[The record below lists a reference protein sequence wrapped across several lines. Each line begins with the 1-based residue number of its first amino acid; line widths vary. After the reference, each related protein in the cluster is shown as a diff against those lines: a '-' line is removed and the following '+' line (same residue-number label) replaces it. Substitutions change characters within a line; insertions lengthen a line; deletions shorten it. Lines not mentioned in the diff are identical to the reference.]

1 MSELAFLS
9 AIELAK
15 KIKAREI
22 SSEELLSHYLDR
34 VDRYNGDINA
44 IVVEMRDQALTRARE
59 ADKALASGEDWG
71 PLHGLPMT
79 CKESY
84 DVAGT
89 PTTRGSPDLKDNIAE
104 TDALAITRLKK
115 AGAVFFGKT
124 NVPLALADFQSYN
137 DVYGTTNNPW
147 DLSRTPGGSSGGSAA
162 ALAAGMTGLEIGSDI
177 GGSIRNPAFFCGV
190 FGHKPTWGLL
200 PPRGHAMPGS
210 LAPTDISVIGPL
222 SRSAY
227 DLDTAVNIM
236 AGPDEIMAD
245 GYVLNLRRLEKD
257 VADLKVAVWRDD
269 DYAPVDQQV
278 SARVDRVAQALKD
291 LGATIN
297 YDARPDFKAEHTH
310 VVYQSLLSATMAAR
324 LPKDQYQHSI
334 ERADAIDPEDKSLN
348 ATITRSRVA
357 RFAQWS
363 EQNENRTRLRWAWH
377 EFFRGSGRN
386 HFDVLLTP
394 IMAAPAF
401 LHDHRPMRERTIM
414 VNDQE
419 QDYFK
424 QMFWAGLTCNAY
436 LPSTVIP
443 TGPNAN
449 NLPIGVQIAGPE
461 YGDLITIG
469 IAKLLEH
476 EGFEFTPPAEYST

>member
-9 AIELAK
+9 ATELAK

-22 SSEELLSHYLDR
+22 SSEELLGHYLER
-34 VDRYNGDINA
+34 VDRYNCDINA
-44 IVVEMRDQALTRARE
+44 IVVEIRDQALTRAQE
-59 ADKALASGEDWG
+59 ADKALASGEYWG

-84 DVAGT
+84 DVSGT
-89 PTTRGSPDLKDNIAE
+89 PTTRGSPTLKDNVAE
-104 TDALAITRLKK
+104 IDALAIKRLKA

-137 DVYGTTNNPW
+137 DIYGTTNNPW
-147 DLSRTPGGSSGGSAA
+147 DLSRTPGGSSGGAAA
-162 ALAAGMTGLEIGSDI
+162 ALASGMTGLEIGSDI

-200 PPRGHAMPGS
+200 PPRGHAMPGV
-210 LAPTDISVIGPL
+210 LAPNDISVIGPL

-227 DLDTAVNIM
+227 DLETAVNVM
-236 AGPDEIMAD
+236 AGPDEIMAN
-245 GYVLNLRRLEKD
+245 GYVLNLPRLEKTIKN
-257 VADLKVAVWRDD
+257 LRVAVWRDD

-278 SARVDRVAQALKD
+278 SGRVDRVAQALKD
-291 LGATIN
+291 LGATVD
-297 YDARPDFKAEHTH
+297 YGARPKFEAEQAHI
-310 VVYQSLLSATMAAR
+310 VYQSLLSATMAAR
-324 LPKDQYQHSI
+324 LPKDQYQRAI
-334 ERADAIDPEDKSLN
+334 ERADAIDSADKSLA
-348 ATITRSRVA
+348 ATIKRSRVS

-363 EQNENRTRLRWAWH
+363 EQNELRTHLRWAWH
-377 EFFRGSGRN
+377 EFFRGSGHN

-401 LHDHRPMRERTIM
+401 PHDHRPMRERTIM

-424 QMFWAGLTCNAY
+424 QMFWAGLTSNAY

-443 TGPNAN
+443 TGPNDDT
-449 NLPIGVQIAGPE
+449 LPIGIQIAGPE
-461 YGDLITIG
+461 YGDLVTIG
-469 IAKLLEH
+469 VAKLLER
-476 EGFEFTPPAEYST
+476 EGFEFTPPPGYST